1 MSIGGGYNPPDGGDG
16 SGSSHDPVTLGD
28 PNGLELVGQELSLN
42 VADDS
47 QSGALLDI
55 DWVRFNTLDNLSK
68 QVTQT
73 IFVDC
78 CRIDSYIADGS
89 RFRPFKTLVDAIN
102 YRAGEGYNS
111 NQPWSINLA
120 AGLYLEDNSG
130 PEGIILPTYT
140 SINGQGID
148 KTILQSTDTNEDF
161 LTTPLD
167 ADYEG
172 CINYLTIRSEFGDN
186 GGKGLRVDPKALVGG
201 SRNQLMYVI
210 NLHISGFDEGIK
222 LEEFGTWVKANF
234 IFFTK
239 CQTGIENDDARFWG
253 STIDIR
259 WTDTE
264 NQAKEGIQCEDG
276 EGKCEIYNLNID
288 GNFKRGLN
296 VSDSGEVHAWNV
308 RIDDCERGLQVQS
321 GGEVKISNIK
331 IKDADISL
339 RIRDED
345 IEGTT
350 VWLNDA
356 DLKLTTIDNPDSSSR
371 LIIRGMYPSRKDCAD
386 TVNLAMGVGFL
397 RDDEYENIL
406 IDNLTDTSKIETQ
419 TNTTFSSGKIT
430 LEDTAVG
437 TLWENLDSIANW
449 VEISYTADAILSL
462 DTTDF
467 REGTGSMK
475 IDYNTHGSSS
485 IYRYAIRRNISS
497 PYLDWSSYDSL
508 KFWAKSSHIGSKI
521 RVYMR
526 NYSPYAYS
534 YFYHTFTTTEWEL
547 VTFDLTMISP
557 RSSIAYFYMYF
568 TQESENYIVNIDD
581 MQLYP
586 TSIYQTSGSIE
597 TKTVSPI
604 DGRKFF
610 EFLLNT
616 NFKIT
621 PPETNI
627 TLDISLD
634 DGHHWLTDIGEQEFT
649 GNWISTAEDE
659 TLEFA
664 DGDTP
669 WDNIKNLKFK
679 INLTTTDTSM
689 TPEVNSY
696 GAVWRVDKV

>member
-1 MSIGGGYNPPDGGDG
+1 MSIGGGYIPPDEGNG
-16 SGSSHDPVTLGD
+16 SGSSHDPVTLGT
-28 PNGLELVGQELSLN
+28 PNGLELVDQELSLN
-42 VADDS
+42 IADDS
-47 QSGALLDI
+47 QPGALSDI

-89 RFRPFKTLVDAIN
+89 RFRPFKTLVDAIH
-102 YRAGEGYNS
+102 YRNGEGYDS
-111 NQPWSINLA
+111 NQPWAINLA

-140 SINGQGID
+140 VINGQGID
-148 KTILQSTDTNEDF
+148 KTILQSITYDEDF

-172 CINYLTIRSEFGDN
+172 CINNLTIRSEFGDN
-186 GGKGLRVDPKALVGG
+186 PGKGLRVDPKALVGG
-201 SRNQLMYVI
+201 SRNQLMYLTNI
-210 NLHISGFDEGIK
+210 HISGFDEGIK

-234 IFFTK
+234 LFFTK

-288 GNFKRGLN
+288 GNFKKGID
-296 VSDSGEVHAWNV
+296 VDDGGEVHAWNV
-308 RIDDCERGLQVQS
+308 RIDDCERGLQVGDRGEIKIQS
-321 GGEVKISNIK
+321 IK
-331 IKDADISL
+331 IKDAEES
-339 RIRDED
+339 IRMYDTNTK
-345 IEGTT
+345 II
-350 VWLNDA
+350 LNDA
-356 DLKLTTIDNPDSSSR
+356 DLKATTINKFETESR
-371 LIIRGMYPSRKDCAD
+371 LIIRGMYPSRRDCAD
-386 TVNLAMGVGFL
+386 TVNLAMGVGLL
-397 RDDEYENIL
+397 RDDEYKNIL

-419 TNTTFSSGKIT
+419 TNVTFSFGKFT

-437 TLWENLDSIANW
+437 TSWENLDSIANW
-449 VEISYTADAILSL
+449 SEVSYATDAILSL
-462 DTTDF
+462 DTINF
-467 REGTGSMK
+467 HEGTGSMK
-475 IDYNTHGSSS
+475 IDYNTHGNPG
-485 IYRYAIRRNISS
+485 IYRYLIRRDILSS
-497 PYLDWSSYDSL
+497 YLDWSSYDSL

-521 RVYMR
+521 RIYIR

-534 YFYHTFTTTEWEL
+534 YFYHTFTTTGWEL
-547 VTFDLTMISP
+547 VTLDLTMILP
-557 RSSIAYFYMYF
+557 RTSIAYFYMYF

-634 DGHHWLTDIGEQEFT
+634 DGHHWLTDIGNQEFT
-649 GNWISTAEDE
+649 GNWVSTAEDG

-689 TPEVNSY
+689 TPEVNGY